1 MAKRNEFVDYLLE
14 LLAPWGRVSS
24 RAMFGGHG
32 IYRDG
37 IIFGLVIDDAFYL
50 KVDDVNRADFEAH
63 GLGPFMYRSPRRD
76 EAVSLGY
83 YLCPEEALESPAL
96 MREWANGAFAVAL
109 RAAAK
114 KTVKM
119 APKKMPAASS
129 VATLRKK

>member
-50 KVDDVNRADFEAH
+50 KVDDVNRPDFEAH
-63 GLGPFMYRSPRRD
+63 GLGPFMYRSARRE

-83 YLCPEEALESPAL
+83 YACPEEALESPAL
-96 MREWANGAFAVAL
+96 MRDWADGAFAVAL
-109 RAAAK
+109 RAAARNGS
-114 KTVKM
+114 KTKG
-119 APKKMPAASS
+119 PKKKAAAPSN
-129 VATLRKK
+129 RK

>member
-14 LLAPWGRVSS
+14 LLSPWGHVSA

-50 KVDDVNRADFEAH
+50 KVDDVNRADFEAR
-63 GLGPFMYRSPRRD
+63 GLGPFMYRSARRE

-96 MREWANGAFAVAL
+96 MREWVNGAFAVAL
-109 RAAAK
+109 RAAAR
-114 KTVKM
+114 KTVKGVS
-119 APKKMPAASS
+119 KKPSKP
-129 VATLRKK
+129 VAISGSRRK

>member
-63 GLGPFMYRSPRRD
+63 GLGPFMYRSARRE

-83 YLCPEEALESPAL
+83 YSCPEEALESAAL
-96 MREWANGAFAVAL
+96 MREWADGAFAVAL
-109 RAAAK
+109 RAAARK
-114 KTVKM
+114 GRKSKG
-119 APKKMPAASS
+119 PKEKAAGASS
-129 VATLRKK
+129 RK